1 MDAVKKNREKH
12 STKYLNL
19 SDFERLESHV
29 ESEGDL
35 LIKKLSLKQTDK
47 HLTLEKHLSQERNF
61 ITSHE
66 YISITEITKGEIT
79 LPEFCTKVNEASYN
93 QLNSNSDHKPSLKVS
108 DCLSRHERELA
119 LCVKPNSTETKLL
132 AFALSCE
139 ANETLKQ
146 DVHHKDHPINHLAQI
161 HDEHFSHLEA
171 SPLKT
176 SKMIRRKRKQ
186 LLQSYIKPI
195 EISEKPI
202 KHYTRPK
209 SLWDLK
215 EDVQS
220 LANSGLKLY
229 TCEASKRT
237 EQCIGV
243 LELIN
248 EEKKIKDLS
257 SSIKSQRFVA
267 SGTQVP
273 INNYTKINE
282 DQLKTIPYFQN
293 YQKGIPSKVLYV
305 KNIAKSVC
313 EIHLVS
319 VFGKYKELQNADIV
333 YRYMKKGKMKGQA
346 FIEFEKIE
354 VAEKALEENLG
365 LILEGKPLIIQ
376 FGKK

>member
-1 MDAVKKNREKH
+1 MTAVKKNNEKH

-19 SDFERLESHV
+19 TDFERLESHV

-47 HLTLEKHLSQERNF
+47 HLTLEKHLSQERDF

-66 YISITEITKGEIT
+66 YISITEITKGEIA
-79 LPEFCTKVNEASYN
+79 LPEFCTKVNEASSN
-93 QLNSNSDHKPSLKVS
+93 QLNSNTNQKPSVKVS

-139 ANETLKQ
+139 ANEIPKLNNILPI
-146 DVHHKDHPINHLAQI
+146 DHPINHLDQI
-161 HDEHFSHLEA
+161 HDEQFSHLNA
-171 SPLKT
+171 SPIKT

-186 LLQSYIKPI
+186 LLQSYKKPI
-195 EISEKPI
+195 EIPEKPI
-202 KHYTRPK
+202 KHYSNPK

-215 EDVQS
+215 DCTS
-220 LANSGLKLY
+220 NSDLKLY

-243 LELIN
+243 LEIAN
-248 EEKKIKDLS
+248 EENKVNNFS
-257 SSIKSQRFVA
+257 SSINGQRFVA
-267 SGTQVP
+267 NCTQVP
-273 INNYTKINE
+273 INNYTKMSK
-282 DQLKTIPYFQN
+282 DKLKTLSYFQN
-293 YQKGIPSKVLYV
+293 YQKGIPSKILYV

-313 EIHLVS
+313 EKQLIS
-319 VFGKYKELQNADIV
+319 VFGKYKQLQNSDIV

-346 FIEFEKIE
+346 FIEFENIE

-365 LILEGKPLIIQ
+365 LILEEKPLIIE

>member
-1 MDAVKKNREKH
+1 MDAAKKNRAKH

-19 SDFERLESHV
+19 TDFERLESHI

-35 LIKKLSLKQTDK
+35 LIKKLSSKQTDK

-79 LPEFCTKVNEASYN
+79 LPDFCTKVNEASSN
-93 QLNSNSDHKPSLKVS
+93 QLNYNSDQKPSLKVS

-146 DVHHKDHPINHLAQI
+146 NVHHIDHPINHLVQI
-161 HDEHFSHLEA
+161 HDEQFSHLKA

-176 SKMIRRKRKQ
+176 SKMIRRKRRQ

-202 KHYTRPK
+202 KNYTRPK

-215 EDVQS
+215 EDCT
-220 LANSGLKLY
+220 ANSGLKLY

-243 LELIN
+243 IEMIN
-248 EEKKIKDLS
+248 EKNKMNDLS
-257 SSIKSQRFVA
+257 SSINGQRFVA
-267 SGTQVP
+267 SGTPVP
-273 INNYTKINE
+273 INDYTKMNE
-282 DQLKTIPYFQN
+282 DQLKTLPHFKN

-313 EIHLVS
+313 EKHLIS
-319 VFGKYKELQNADIV
+319 VFGKYKALQNSDIV

-365 LILEGKPLIIQ
+365 LILEEKPLIIQ
-376 FGKK
+376 FGNK

>member
-1 MDAVKKNREKH
+1 MAAVKKSREKH

-19 SDFERLESHV
+19 TDFERLESHV

-47 HLTLEKHLSQERNF
+47 HLTLEKHLNQERDF

-79 LPEFCTKVNEASYN
+79 LPEFCTKVNEASSNKLNYN
-93 QLNSNSDHKPSLKVS
+93 ANQKPSLKVS

-132 AFALSCE
+132 EFALSCE
-139 ANETLKQ
+139 ANEIPKLNNTCPI
-146 DVHHKDHPINHLAQI
+146 DHPINHLSQI
-161 HDEHFSHLEA
+161 HDEQFYHLNA
-171 SPLKT
+171 SPIKT
-176 SKMIRRKRKQ
+176 SKMIRRKRRQ
-186 LLQSYIKPI
+186 LLQSFKKPI
-195 EISEKPI
+195 EIPEKPL
-202 KHYTRPK
+202 KHYSNPK

-215 EDVQS
+215 EDCT
-220 LANSGLKLY
+220 AKSGLKLY
-229 TCEASKRT
+229 TCDASKRT

-243 LELIN
+243 LEMANEKNKIN
-248 EEKKIKDLS
+248 DFS
-257 SSIKSQRFVA
+257 SSINGQRFVA
-267 SGTQVP
+267 NCTQVP
-273 INNYTKINE
+273 INNYTKMNE
-282 DQLKTIPYFQN
+282 DQLKTLPYFQN
-293 YQKGIPSKVLYV
+293 YQKGIPSKILYV
-305 KNIAKSVC
+305 KNISKSVS
-313 EIHLVS
+313 EKHLIS
-319 VFGKYKELQNADIV
+319 VFGKYNNLQNADII

-365 LILEGKPLIIQ
+365 LILEEKPLIIQ